1 MRPDTRQAREG
12 QGGKMS
18 TSVKPRLHW
27 LACLLALA
35 LIALATPAYAQF
47 ESGQISGFVRDSQ
60 GAAVPGATVTVT
72 DESTKRAR
80 TYTTDASGYYTA
92 PALSPGKYQ
101 VTAELAGFRKAVK
114 TGITLDAGAKVAA
127 DAVLSPGG
135 LEESVTIVAEATP
148 LQSNTGQVAKT
159 IESKQIQDLMINGR
173 NPINLALLKPGV
185 RGGAGGSLNSFQ
197 PDSLSSGGFNINGS
211 RSDENLITIDGAI
224 ATRTRSAGAIIGT
237 LNVDTVQEIQVLT
250 ASYMPEYGRSS
261 GGQLRFV
268 TKGGGR
274 AFHADAYE
282 FFRDDGLDA
291 NSWSRNA
298 SPLPELNS
306 QPAPFNFNQFGYD
319 VGGPVYIPGKFNESR
334 EKLFFFWAQ
343 EWIHY
348 DREET
353 NTRTVPTAAMRAGN
367 FSELLSPS
375 NPFFG
380 RSVVIN
386 DPLTGQPFPGN
397 IIPSNRLSPN
407 GVALLNT
414 YPLPTP
420 GFQRGANN
428 WIGTSPNP
436 RRTRKDT
443 LRLDFVPNS
452 QNTISFRGSLFNW
465 KAVDAF
471 RGDFPLARTDWDR
484 PNQTAALSWASTLS
498 PSTINEATVAW
509 SRDQVFIEVF
519 RGTDSFVRSKY
530 GINYPYIFP
539 GKEIEDKIPSV
550 TISGFSSLDGGPY
563 PSSSEGPIWT
573 FSDSITHLRG
583 RHTMKAGVF
592 VEYSGE
598 DDFDQI
604 NVSILPGDTNNQNGR
619 FEFND
624 GRTGG
629 TGLAVANTALGLF
642 TNYGEIGARSK
653 TDWRALAVDAFLQD
667 SWKVSSKLTVE
678 GGLRYV
684 YWPPWHAKLN
694 NAAMFNPE
702 FYDRSRAVRIDPR
715 TGAIVPNSGDP
726 YNGIVLPGGGFP
738 DEAQGKIQA
747 ASNPDL
753 QRLFRGVPRGFS
765 ETHSTVFEPRLG
777 IAYRLNDKTALRLGG
792 GIYHTR
798 ITLNDS
804 TLLGGNPPIQFK
816 VGVTNGLVDQPTGA
830 SRADFPLVMTE
841 QDPVFKHPTAYN
853 WSVSLQ
859 RELPWDV
866 VADLTYVGRM
876 GLHLQR
882 ERNINQLQPGTVQ
895 ANPGVNVNALRPYPG
910 FATIR
915 LSENA
920 GRSIY
925 NGLQLNLER
934 RFRNG
939 LGFGVAYTLSRLR
952 DNGDSKRDILFN
964 AYDDSAYWG
973 LSDNDRTH
981 LFNVH
986 YLYELPL
993 WRKQDTLLKKIL
1005 GGWQVSGVTYYQSGR
1020 PLTIARAEDIA
1031 GVGDTAGQIYN
1042 LVGDPS
1048 ISDPQFSRGR
1058 TVDQNFWFN
1067 PAAFARPAAGT
1078 FGNGGRN
1085 PAGLRGTTFQS
1096 WDIALF
1102 KNIPLGGSRRI
1113 QLRLEAFNF
1122 INHPNLGDPTGGGAP
1137 DSGSAPASNGGV
1149 VVDPNSADFGRVLT
1163 KTSERNIQLGV
1174 KFSF

>member
-1 MRPDTRQAREG
+1 LTLL
-12 QGGKMS
+12 
-18 TSVKPRLHW
+18 T
-27 LACLLALA
+27 LAA
-35 LIALATPAYAQF
+35 PAYAQF
-47 ESGQISGFVRDSQ
+47 DTGQISGFVKDAQ
-60 GAAVPGATVTVT
+60 GAVVPGATVRVVQGGTKLEKNYVT
-72 DESTKRAR
+72 DN
-80 TYTTDASGYYTA
+80 SGYFVA
-92 PALSPGKYQ
+92 PLLSPGVYE
-101 VTAELAGFRKAVK
+101 VTVELTGFKKFVK
-114 TGITLDAGAKVAA
+114 TDVKLDAGAKVQV
-127 DAVLSPGG
+127 DATLATGA
-135 LEESVTIVAEATP
+135 LEEVITVMAESTP

-159 IESKQIQDLMINGR
+159 IERKQIEDLMLNGR

-185 RGGAGGSLNSFQ
+185 RGGAGGSMNSFQ
-197 PDSLSSGGFNINGS
+197 PDSLSTGGFNINGS

-224 ATRTRSAGAIIGT
+224 ATRTRSSGAIIGT
-237 LNVDTVQEIQVLT
+237 VNVDTVQEMQVLT
-250 ASYMPEYGRSS
+250 ASYLPEFGRSS
-261 GGQLRFV
+261 GGQIRFV
-268 TKGGGR
+268 TRAGGR
-274 AFHADAYE
+274 SFRGDLYE
-282 FFRDDGLDA
+282 FYRDEGLDA
-291 NSWSRNA
+291 NSWSRNS
-298 SPLPELNS
+298 SPLREQNIK
-306 QPAPFNFNQFGYD
+306 PAPFSYNQYGYD
-319 VGGPVYIPGKFNESR
+319 VGGPLFIPGRFNTNKDKF
-334 EKLFFFWAQ
+334 FFFWAQ
-343 EWIHY
+343 EWIRY

-353 NTRTVPTAAMRAGN
+353 NARTVPTAAMRRGD
-367 FSELLSPS
+367 FSELLNPS

-380 RSVVIN
+380 RTVTIN
-386 DPLTGQPFPGN
+386 DPLTGQPFPN
-397 IIPSNRLSPN
+397 NVIPGDRLSPN
-407 GVALLNT
+407 GLALLNM

-420 GFQRGANN
+420 PFQRGANN

-452 QNTISFRGSLFNW
+452 RNQISFRGSLFNW

-484 PNQTAALSWASTLS
+484 PNQTAALNWTSTISSSL
-498 PSTINEATVAW
+498 INEATFGW

-530 GINYPYIFP
+530 GINYPYVFP
-539 GKEIEDKIPSV
+539 GKEIEDKIPSM
-550 TISGFSSLDGGPY
+550 TIAGFSSIDGGPY

-573 FSDSITHLRG
+573 FSDNLTHIRG

-592 VEYSGE
+592 LEYSGE

-619 FEFND
+619 FEFTD
-624 GRTGG
+624 GRAGG
-629 TGLAVANTALGLF
+629 TGLAVANTAMGLF
-642 TNYGEIGARSK
+642 TNYGEIGKRSK
-653 TDWRALAVDAFLQD
+653 TDWRALAVDAFVQD
-667 SWKVSSKLTVE
+667 SWKVRDNLTLE
-678 GGLRYV
+678 GGVRYV

-694 NAAMFNPE
+694 NAAMFDPE
-702 FYDRSRAVRIDPR
+702 FYDRSRAVSIDPR
-715 TGAIVPNSGDP
+715 TGAIIPGSGDRF
-726 YNGIVLPGGGFP
+726 NGIVLPGNGFP
-738 DEAQGKIQA
+738 SDAQGVIEA
-747 ASNPDL
+747 AGNPDYA
-753 QRLFRGVPRGFS
+753 RLFHGLPRGFS
-765 ETHSTVFEPRLG
+765 ETHATVFEPRVG
-777 IAYRLNDKTALRLGG
+777 VAYRLNQKTALRLGA

-798 ITLNDS
+798 VTLNDS

-853 WSVSLQ
+853 WSLSFQ
-859 RELPWDV
+859 RELPLDMV
-866 VADLTYVGRM
+866 IDTTYVGRV
-876 GLHLQR
+876 GTHLQR
-882 ERNINQLQPGTVQ
+882 ERNINQLQPGTIQ
-895 ANPGVNVNALRPYPG
+895 ANPGVNPNALRPYLG

-920 GRSIY
+920 GRSTY
-925 NGLQLNLER
+925 HGLQVNLER

-939 LGFGVAYTLSRLR
+939 LGFGAAYTLSRLK

-964 AYDDSAYWG
+964 AYDDSQYWG

-1048 ISDPQFSRGR
+1048 IDNPQFSRGR
-1058 TVDQNFWFN
+1058 NVDQNFWFN
-1067 PAAFARPAAGT
+1067 PAAFQRPAPGT
-1078 FGNGGRN
+1078 FGKGARN
-1085 PAGLRGTTFQS
+1085 PSGLRGTSFQS

-1102 KNIPLGGSRRI
+1102 KNVPVGGNKRV

-1122 INHPNLGDPTGGGAP
+1122 INHPNLGDPSGGGNP
-1137 DSGSAPASNGGV
+1137 DSGSAPGTNGGV

-1163 KTSERNIQLGV
+1163 KTSERNIQLGI
-1174 KFSF
+1174 KFMF